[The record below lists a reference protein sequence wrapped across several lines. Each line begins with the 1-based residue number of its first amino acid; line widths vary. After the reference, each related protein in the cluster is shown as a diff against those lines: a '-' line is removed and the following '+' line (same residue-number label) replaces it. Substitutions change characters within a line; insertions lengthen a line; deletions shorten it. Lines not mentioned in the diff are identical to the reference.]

1 MSIKIFIDIMQ
12 NIKLYDT
19 EKNKMIVNS
28 INNSNSTTF
37 GARFKINCNK
47 TFKEPDKYFEEWLA
61 EKQKKWAQEARW
73 IGSDKDRITINL
85 GKNDIKTQRAS
96 SIFRKQNVTAESKIN
111 GIKIKND
118 DLKFEYTKI
127 GDSID
132 RYYYNLEERIEEYIK
147 FIKRLAS
154 SKISK

>member
-1 MSIKIFIDIMQ
+1 MSIKIFIDIIQ
-12 NIKLYDT
+12 NIKLYNT
-19 EKNKMIVNS
+19 EKNKMNVNS

-47 TFKEPDKYFEEWLA
+47 TFKEPDKYFGEWLA
-61 EKQKKWAQEARW
+61 ENQEKWAWKTKW

-85 GKNDIKTQRAS
+85 GKNDIKTERAS
-96 SIFRKQNVTAESKIN
+96 SIFRKQNVSAESKIN

>member
-1 MSIKIFIDIMQ
+1 M
-12 NIKLYDT
+12 N
-19 EKNKMIVNS
+19 VNS
-28 INNSNSTTF
+28 INNSNSTAF
-37 GARFKINCNK
+37 GARFKINCKK
-47 TFKEPDKYFEEWLA
+47 TFKKPNEYFGEWLA
-61 EKQKKWAQEARW
+61 DNQEKWAWKAKF
-73 IGSDKDRITINL
+73 IGTDKDRIIINL
-85 GKNDIKTQRAS
+85 GKNDINAG
-96 SIFRKQNVTAESKIN
+96 SIFRKQNISAESKIN

>member
-1 MSIKIFIDIMQ
+1 MSIKIFIDIIQ
-12 NIKLYDT
+12 NIKIYNT
-19 EKNKMIVNS
+19 EKNKMIVNN
-28 INNSNSTTF
+28 INNSNSTAF

-47 TFKEPDKYFEEWLA
+47 TFKEPDKYFGEWLA
-61 EKQKKWAQEARW
+61 ENQEKWAWKAKF
-73 IGSDKDRITINL
+73 IGTDKDRIIINL
-85 GKNDIKTQRAS
+85 GKNDINAG
-96 SIFRKQNVTAESKIN
+96 SIFRKQNISAESKIN

>member
-1 MSIKIFIDIMQ
+1 MQ

-28 INNSNSTTF
+28 INNSNSTAF
-37 GARFKINCNK
+37 GARFKINFNK
-47 TFKEPDKYFEEWLA
+47 TFKEPNEYFGEWLA
-61 EKQKKWAQEARW
+61 EKQEKWAWKAFR

-85 GKNDIKTQRAS
+85 GKNDIKTKWS
-96 SIFRKQNVTAESKIN
+96 CFRKQNVSAESKIN

-127 GDSID
+127 GDRID
-132 RYYYNLEERIEEYIK
+132 RYYYNLDERIKEYFE
-147 FIKRLAS
+147 FIQRLAN